1 MYLVAIAWLYVA
13 VMMAIAE
20 ATHSQGS
27 VLGAIITLVLYGV
40 LPLSLVLYV
49 MGTPMRRRRRLQ
61 QEQQQQQQQHQQE
74 GLQPRGD
81 QAQQQSPHQGQ
92 HHGQLQGQHQA
103 AHPPADAP
111 RAH

>member
-27 VLGAIITLVLYGV
+27 ILGAIITLLLYGV

-49 MGTPMRRRRRLQ
+49 MGTPMRRRQRLQ
-61 QEQQQQQQQHQQE
+61 QEQVRS
-74 GLQPRGD
+74 GSG
-81 QAQQQSPHQGQ
+81 
-92 HHGQLQGQHQA
+92 
-103 AHPPADAP
+103 
-111 RAH
+111 

>member
-27 VLGAIITLVLYGV
+27 LLGAVITLLLYGV

-49 MGTPMRRRRRLQ
+49 MGTPLRRRQRLQ
-61 QEQQQQQQQHQQE
+61 QDLQQS
-74 GLQPRGD
+74 RGD
-81 QAQQQSPHQGQ
+81 HPDAVPKPHEDHVQN
-92 HHGQLQGQHQA
+92 
-103 AHPPADAP
+103 
-111 RAH
+111 R

>member
-27 VLGAIITLVLYGV
+27 ILGAIITLLLYGV

-49 MGTPMRRRRRLQ
+49 MGTPMRRRQRLQ
-61 QEQQQQQQQHQQE
+61 QEQA
-74 GLQPRGD
+74 
-81 QAQQQSPHQGQ
+81 QAQA
-92 HHGQLQGQHQA
+92 QA
-103 AHPPADAP
+103 QVQVQAQEENPVPAQKPPADSLKNP
-111 RAH
+111 

>member
-27 VLGAIITLVLYGV
+27 ILGAIITLLLYGV

-49 MGTPMRRRRRLQ
+49 MGTPMRRRQRLQ
-61 QEQQQQQQQHQQE
+61 QEQV
-74 GLQPRGD
+74 
-81 QAQQQSPHQGQ
+81 QAQAQDENPVPSQK
-92 HHGQLQGQHQA
+92 
-103 AHPPADAP
+103 PPADP
-111 RAH
+111 LKTP

>member
-27 VLGAIITLVLYGV
+27 ILGAIITLLLYGV

-49 MGTPMRRRRRLQ
+49 MGTPMRRRQRLQ
-61 QEQQQQQQQHQQE
+61 QEQA
-74 GLQPRGD
+74 
-81 QAQQQSPHQGQ
+81 QAQAQVQVQVQ
-92 HHGQLQGQHQA
+92 VQA
-103 AHPPADAP
+103 QEENPVPAQKPPADSLKNP
-111 RAH
+111 

>member
-27 VLGAIITLVLYGV
+27 LLGAVITLLLYGV

-49 MGTPMRRRRRLQ
+49 MGTPLRRRQRLQ
-61 QEQQQQQQQHQQE
+61 QD
-74 GLQPRGD
+74 L
-81 QAQQQSPHQGQ
+81 QQSRDDHPDAVPKP
-92 HHGQLQGQHQA
+92 QA
-103 AHPPADAP
+103 DHVQN
-111 RAH
+111 R

>member
-27 VLGAIITLVLYGV
+27 ILGAIITLLLYGV

-49 MGTPMRRRRRLQ
+49 MGTPMRRRQRLQ
-61 QEQQQQQQQHQQE
+61 QEQV
-74 GLQPRGD
+74 
-81 QAQQQSPHQGQ
+81 QAQAQDENPVPAQK
-92 HHGQLQGQHQA
+92 
-103 AHPPADAP
+103 PPADP
-111 RAH
+111 LKPP

>member
-27 VLGAIITLVLYGV
+27 LLGAVITLLLYGV

-49 MGTPMRRRRRLQ
+49 MGTPLRRRQRLQ
-61 QEQQQQQQQHQQE
+61 QD
-74 GLQPRGD
+74 L
-81 QAQQQSPHQGQ
+81 QQSRDDHPDAVPKPHDDHVQN
-92 HHGQLQGQHQA
+92 
-103 AHPPADAP
+103 
-111 RAH
+111 R